1 MTANIRFE
9 QPLQILRANPQVIQD
24 INQVALQRGPF
35 VYCIEEADNG
45 QALWRCRI
53 DPQALEATF
62 SKERYVVANYFT
74 LGDQRLPK
82 RRMVGNNQLRERAE
96 TVIPRT
102 WQLIPYHLWGNR
114 GIGEMRVW
122 LPLVGKE

>member
-62 SKERYVVANYFT
+62 SKEDT
-74 LGDQRLPK
+74 LLPTTLRLTIKGYQSEEWSGTTLTKNERK
-82 RRMVGNNQLRERAE
+82 RSYLVRGN
-96 TVIPRT
+96 
-102 WQLIPYHLWGNR
+102 
-114 GIGEMRVW
+114 
-122 LPLVGKE
+122 

>member
-62 SKERYVVANYFT
+62 RKRIRCCQLLYAWRSKATKAKNGREQPFTKNER
-74 LGDQRLPK
+74 K
-82 RRMVGNNQLRERAE
+82 RSYLVRGN
-96 TVIPRT
+96 
-102 WQLIPYHLWGNR
+102 
-114 GIGEMRVW
+114 
-122 LPLVGKE
+122 